1 MSENNNKKYHRGRRR
16 KKTFGSIF
24 STILLI
30 VAVCVMIFS
39 GFQLFKILKGYHDG
53 RSEYKDIEEISITQD
68 EEDDRYRV
76 DFDAL
81 WEINPD
87 VVGWIRFDEPAVI
100 SYPLVQGKDNS
111 EYLNRTFKGFPNTV
125 GSIFLDVNNRSDFS
139 DRNTLIYGHYMR
151 NGTMF
156 NELDQ
161 YREEEFWKKYP
172 CFYIYTPDGKESKY
186 HIYSVAEVVAGEM
199 SHRSAFADDADF
211 ENFLEETKN
220 VSFYDTGVELDKD
233 SKVVTLSTCT
243 RASDEHRL
251 VVHGV
256 KVEERD

>member
-1 MSENNNKKYHRGRRR
+1 MSGNNNKKYHRGRRR
-16 KKTFGSIF
+16 KKTFGSIL

-53 RSEYKDIEEISITQD
+53 RSEYKDIEKISITQD
-68 EEDDRYRV
+68 KKDDRYRV

-161 YREEEFWKKYP
+161 YRDEEFWKKYP

-186 HIYSVAEVVAGEM
+186 YIYSAAEVVAGET
-199 SHRSAFADDADF
+199 SHRSSFADDADF
-211 ENFLEETKN
+211 ENFLEETKK

-233 SKVVTLSTCT
+233 SKVITLSTCT

-251 VVHGV
+251 VVHAV